1 MDDELKQNLTAKE
14 TWVRG
19 LLLLLVAFLLSVAKL
34 VTGAVV
40 VVQFLFTVIT
50 GQTNEN
56 LQRFGASLS
65 RYVYQGMCFLTYNTD
80 TMPFPFSPWPGVDDT
95 DDEGRVP
102 PEEDSVTTMVEPVD
116 EDRAGR

>member
-19 LLLLLVAFLLSVAKL
+19 LFLLLIAFLLSVAKL
-34 VTGAVV
+34 VTSVV
-40 VVQFLFTVIT
+40 VVLQFLFTVFT

-65 RYVYQGMCFLTYNTD
+65 RYVYQGMRFLTYNTD
-80 TMPFPFSPWPGVDDT
+80 TKPFPFSPWPDADDM
-95 DDEGRVP
+95 DEPTPMVSL
-102 PEEDSVTTMVEPVD
+102 EDEP
-116 EDRAGR
+116 RT